1 MEIKK
6 YCAVSEDYAQK
17 YAALCNAPAE
27 WVLSVL
33 DAQDDAQDAPHIGG
47 DSYTVNA
54 ARIAEARATSTFER
68 HAKFLDNSG
77 KIVNK
82 RIFDKPR
89 RAGKI
94 GPARLTAA
102 PTIDISNVYGGYKYI
117 GAKKPI
123 ASPIIHRLH
132 GMLPHSMDA
141 LKNQRRATCAEKDN
155 TIAIYTNDMSA
166 ARYIIFVPTVPDFSP
181 VFYRNNGKNW
191 VLWEAKYQLSAAQPN
206 AGFEKVPYIV
216 KNDGKKPRIKGKNTY
231 TQPTYNSSDDAKN
244 SVETRLFTDVE
255 RLALRCAIGAVKNA
269 IAPRGKNIGDAQKI
283 TYNRDK
289 IPTCYYDERLERCIT
304 EKIEL
309 PAGKGDNTGTYT
321 MTMRQMLHS
330 LQRFAHSNAQSVP
343 DDYNAQDLYST
354 AVLHIYSRARIIG
367 VSPLEYVSGYL
378 DFGAPITRVIT
389 NGPRTGSILYG
400 PRAVYAACSAACSA
414 YIRGE
419 KKNVDRKFSVDH
431 ISQGNDEKAPEKYD
445 IPDMRS
451 ISKMQAAELAQNINT
466 TLKNAFKNEKK
477 RSNAAKVCNMLL
489 RGENQQ
495 HIAEILGTSQSYVA
509 KLVSDIRAAL
519 LTVPEIANSCAARGY
534 NAYTTSMQLQ
544 LEDAKKSGMSA
555 DEIRKATKQRQK
567 IARKIVQK
575 EML

>member
-6 YCAVSEDYAQK
+6 YYAVSEEYAQK
-17 YAALCNAPAE
+17 YAALCNAPTE
-27 WVLSVL
+27 WILSVL
-33 DAQDDAQDAPHIGG
+33 DAQDEAQDAPHVGG
-47 DSYTVNA
+47 DSYTTNT

-77 KIVNK
+77 KIEYR
-82 RIFDKPR
+82 RIYDKPR

-102 PTIDISNVYGGYKYI
+102 SAIDISNVYGGEKYI
-117 GAKKPI
+117 GTENFVPVKRVLRGCIPLAI
-123 ASPIIHRLH
+123 APCTTSAPKEGKLYRNGNNWNYYHVSEVRVFDCLTCNFAE
-132 GMLPHSMDA
+132 MLESARAYCAVLP
-141 LKNQRRATCAEKDN
+141 LKNPRVALVYIPVSIAKIKH
-155 TIAIYTNDMSA
+155 TIT
-166 ARYIIFVPTVPDFSP
+166 
-181 VFYRNNGKNW
+181 
-191 VLWEAKYQLSAAQPN
+191 
-206 AGFEKVPYIV
+206 
-216 KNDGKKPRIKGKNTY
+216 KKPRVKGKNTY
-231 TQPTYNSSDDAKN
+231 NQPTYNSSDDAKN
-244 SVETRLFTDVE
+244 SVEARYFTDIE

-289 IPTCYYDERLERCIT
+289 IPTCYYDEELERCIV

-309 PAGKGDNTGTYT
+309 PAGKGDNKGTYT
-321 MTMRQMLHS
+321 VTMRQILHS

-354 AVLHIYSRARIIG
+354 AVLHIYIRAHIIG
-367 VSPLEYVSGYL
+367 ISPLEYVSGYFN
-378 DFGAPITRVIT
+378 FGAPITRVVT
-389 NGPRTGSILYG
+389 NGPRAGSILYG

-431 ISQGNDEKAPEKYD
+431 ISQGSDEKAPEKYD

-451 ISKMQAAELAQNINT
+451 ISKMQASELEQNINT
-466 TLKNAFKNEKK
+466 ALKNAIKSEKK

-519 LTVPEIANSCAARGY
+519 LTVPEIARSRTAKGY
-534 NAYTTSMQLQ
+534 NAYTTSMQKQ
-544 LEDAKKSGMSA
+544 LEDAKKSGMSKE
-555 DEIRKATKQRQK
+555 EIRKATKQRQK
-567 IARKIVQK
+567 IARKIARE
-575 EML
+575 EMI

>member
-33 DAQDDAQDAPHIGG
+33 DAQGDAQDAPHMGG

-89 RAGKI
+89 CAGKI

-102 PTIDISNVYGGYKYI
+102 PAIDISNVYGVEKYI
-117 GAKKPI
+117 GTKNFVPVKRVLRGCIPLAI
-123 ASPIIHRLH
+123 APCTTSAPKEGKLYRNGNNWNYYHVSEVRTFDGLTCNFAE
-132 GMLPHSMDA
+132 MLESARAYCTVLP
-141 LKNQRRATCAEKDN
+141 LKNPRAKLLLVPVS
-155 TIAIYTNDMSA
+155 IAKIK
-166 ARYIIFVPTVPDFSP
+166 RV
-181 VFYRNNGKNW
+181 
-191 VLWEAKYQLSAAQPN
+191 
-206 AGFEKVPYIV
+206 IV
-216 KNDGKKPRIKGKNTY
+216 KKPRAKGKSTY

-244 SVETRLFTDVE
+244 SVESRYFTDVE

-289 IPTCYYDERLERCIT
+289 IPTCYYDEQLERCIV

-309 PAGKGDNTGTYT
+309 PEGKADTKGTYT
-321 MTMRQMLHS
+321 ATMRQMLHS
-330 LQRFAHSNAQSVP
+330 LQRFAHSAAQSMP

-354 AVLHIYSRARIIG
+354 AVLHIYSRARAIG

-451 ISKMQAAELAQNINT
+451 ISKMQAFELAQNIDT
-466 TLKNAFKNEKK
+466 ALKNAFKNEKK

-519 LTVPEIANSCAARGY
+519 LTVPEIAHSRTAKGY
-534 NAYTTSMQLQ
+534 SAYTTSIQKQLK
-544 LEDAKKSGMSA
+544 DAKKSGMSM

-567 IARKIVQK
+567 IARKIAQK